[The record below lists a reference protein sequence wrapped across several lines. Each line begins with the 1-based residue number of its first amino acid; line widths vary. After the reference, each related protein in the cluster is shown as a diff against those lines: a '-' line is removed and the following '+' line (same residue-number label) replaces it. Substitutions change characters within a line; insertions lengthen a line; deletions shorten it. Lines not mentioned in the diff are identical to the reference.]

1 MILRQMTPGDLETV
15 LDWAAAEGWNPG
27 LEDAAAFWAADPEG
41 FFMAE
46 RDGRLAAAISVVNH
60 DDDHAFLGLY
70 ICHPDFRG
78 QGIGLALWAHALRHA
93 GGRSVG
99 LDGVPAQQANY
110 ARAGFV
116 ATGSTLRMEGA
127 AWAPDASL
135 RLSEPGDAAAL
146 LALDRAALGHA
157 RPGFLS
163 GWIIQTQTRRTV
175 VAEGPDGPIGFATA
189 RLCQSGGKIG
199 PVIAPDTATAL
210 ALVAS
215 AAQALDLHRIA
226 VDVPQQNAALLDALA
241 AAGFVETFRTAR
253 MIRGTPPAPSASL
266 QAVATL
272 ELG

>member
-1 MILRQMTPGDLETV
+1 MTLRQMTLGDLECV
-15 LDWAAAEGWNPG
+15 LDWAADEGWNPG
-27 LEDAAAFWAADPEG
+27 LGDAVAFRAADPEG
-41 FFMAE
+41 FFLAE

-60 DDDHAFLGLY
+60 DPDNAFLGLY

-78 QGIGLALWAHALRHA
+78 QGIGLALWTHALRHA

-127 AWAPDASL
+127 AWVPDASL
-135 RLSEPGDAAAL
+135 RLSEPGDAVAM

-157 RPGFLS
+157 RPDFLS
-163 GWIIQTQTRRTV
+163 GWITQTPTRRTV

-189 RLCQSGGKIG
+189 RLCRSGGKIG

-210 ALVAS
+210 ALAAS
-215 AAQALDLHRIA
+215 AARALDLDRIA
-226 VDVPQQNAALLDALA
+226 VDVPQQNAALLDALT

-253 MIRGTPPAPSASL
+253 MVRGTPPVPSASL